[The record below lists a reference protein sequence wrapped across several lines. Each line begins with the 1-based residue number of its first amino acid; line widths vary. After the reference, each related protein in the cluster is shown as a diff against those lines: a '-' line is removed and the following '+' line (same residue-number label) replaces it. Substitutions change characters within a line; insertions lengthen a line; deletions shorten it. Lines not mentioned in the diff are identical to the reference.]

1 MSSKK
6 ERNKVDDPQLKEWA
20 EVLLTATNNP
30 DEVPEGWLRSADLAA
45 MFKVS
50 RGVVCDRVARGI
62 EAGLIE
68 KKNFRVG
75 NPAKSTPHYKIKSD
89 AALKNKR

>member
-6 ERNKVDDPQLKEWA
+6 ESNKVADPQRKEWA

-68 KKNFRVG
+68 KQNLNGLTLARG
-75 NPAKSTPHYKIKSD
+75 YMARRTPTSG
-89 AALKNKR
+89 